1 MNDRFPSDTARADLQ
16 PRCYNL
22 VDENPRTPKRN
33 GSAPFLLD
41 FSLQADVK
49 TSEPSLPQKQVVLQ
63 PTLDWPRCLPGEFS
77 RRRSYM
83 RIPKILVSAALV
95 LIITS
100 LVYGQGVATG
110 DLHVTVKDPQGQPVA
125 NATVTAR
132 DQAKGIER
140 PASGNGQ
147 GEYSISGLPPAS
159 YTVTVSAAGFSK
171 ATASDVVI
179 TVGGSVDLPV
189 ALSVSGTQ
197 ETVEVSSTAELIERD
212 RTSTTDTV
220 NGRQIEN
227 LPTNGRNYLGFT
239 LIDSQVLR
247 DNAPNTG
254 AATTSGLNI
263 SGQRARSN
271 LVNVDG
277 ADATDNSVNGVRSTV
292 SQEAVQEFQI
302 ITNGYNPEYGRASGG
317 VVNIVTKSGANS
329 FHGDVFG
336 FLRNR
341 NFQAVNPFSTVSNP
355 AYTRVQ
361 AGAAFGGAIK
371 KDKTFYF
378 FSYEVTRRH
387 ETGFSSIG
395 ANNFGLVP
403 FDTTQVGLPFGT
415 LQLTPAQIGFFTNPA
430 VLAQEQAD
438 PTGFG
443 NEVAKYAVLTGA
455 SSGQAV
461 RGAWPTALVQGTSG
475 GFLSSWAGFPTT
487 CAPPGPCA
495 PVPASYQT
503 LASQMG
509 NFPVFEGTSLYSL
522 RLDHN
527 LTNNNRL
534 TFRVNVSPST
544 VTGIEVSGQV
554 QPFGQNAY
562 SRTSQQTY
570 RDVAGVV
577 QDTWNIG
584 NNKLNEF
591 RFQYARR
598 GLSYFYNT
606 AIPGGSDPAVNITG
620 FAYFGREPYS
630 YIQRTEL
637 RYQFSD
643 NLSWTIGSH
652 NTKLGA
658 DFNYIPLKAIFTVN
672 YGGVYDFGSFGAA
685 SLGFACD
692 QTTTPSCPTGFPK
705 FPELSPVQSYGAGL
719 PGSFVQGL
727 GSPSDSFKNFPI
739 GFFWQDSWRVRP
751 NFTLNYGVRYDV
763 EIPPKFK
770 PPVGLAQTG
779 YNLLGLQKGI
789 QTDKNNIQPR
799 IGFAWDPKGDTK
811 TVIRASYGMFY
822 DHPLLGLYFLGDA
835 SDGSTSGQLAFGGT
849 GICSNGAGDPGN
861 LNAIPIFQGLIPGPN
876 GLVSSQCSP
885 TQNPAVLTALGY
897 QPNQQIFQALNF
909 PQSVFLNQNYLNPST
924 FLPLGFQPFGYPQ
937 GKNFVYAYSQQANL
951 TVERDL
957 GRGFALSLAY
967 NFNGGR
973 HLNRPINANTIR
985 GDLMVR
991 NLNAAVAAG
1000 ANQNTDSP
1008 FTVSACGVGSG
1019 GPYVPAALTNFFRP
1033 SGTNASVA
1041 LALLSNPSTA
1051 ACVTSVLPL
1060 VQQAYGLN
1068 TSCDLTSPQLTNC
1081 VPFGD
1086 MDANFSNGSSVYH
1099 GFSTNLRKRF
1109 SSHYEFLASYT
1120 WSHAIDDS
1128 TDLQST
1134 LTPQDSYFPGLD
1146 RSTSTFDQRHRF
1158 VFSGVYQ
1165 TGRLGGD
1172 GLVSK
1177 VFSDWTFAPLIEFGS
1192 GRPFNIIT
1200 GNGDN
1205 LQLSS
1210 LTSRPNTFVNPACG
1224 TGVNSKFSP
1233 TGVFQEPCIAN
1244 FNGTLL
1250 SLDGNLG
1257 RNRGTTPW
1265 TVFDDLRVAK
1275 KIRFGER
1282 MSLDASV
1289 DIFNIANRFNV
1300 AAVSPLFT
1308 NAGQATASYDPRQLQ
1323 FGLKVNW

>member
-1 MNDRFPSDTARADLQ
+1 
-16 PRCYNL
+16 L

-83 RIPKILVSAALV
+83 RVPKVIVPAALV
-95 LIITS
+95 LILAS
-100 LVYGQGVATG
+100 LVYGQGVASG
-110 DLHVTVKDPQGQPVA
+110 DLHVAVKDPQGQPVA
-125 NATVTAR
+125 NATVIAR
-132 DQAKGIER
+132 DQAKGTER

-159 YTVTVSAAGFSK
+159 YTVTVSAAGFAK

-179 TVGGSVDLPV
+179 TVGGSADLPV
-189 ALSVSGTQ
+189 ALRVSGTQ

-220 NGRQIEN
+220 NLRQIEN

-302 ITNGYNPEYGRASGG
+302 ITNGYIPEYGRASGG

-336 FLRNR
+336 YLRNR

-395 ANNFGLVP
+395 ANNFGFLP

-438 PTGFG
+438 PSGFG
-443 NEVAKYAVLTGA
+443 NEVARYAVLTGA

-461 RGAWPTALVQGTSG
+461 QGAWPTALVQGVSG
-475 GFLSSWAGFPTT
+475 GFLSAWSGFPTS

-527 LTNNNRL
+527 LSNNNRL

-606 AIPGGSDPAVNITG
+606 AIPGGADPAVNITG

-630 YIQRTEL
+630 FIQRTEQ
-637 RYQFSD
+637 RYQFTD

-652 NTKLGA
+652 NTKFGA

-692 QTTTPSCPTGFPK
+692 PTTTPSCPSSVPS

-789 QTDKNNIQPR
+789 QTDKNNIQLR
-799 IGFAWDPKGDTK
+799 VGFAWDPKGDAK

-849 GICSNGAGDPGN
+849 GLCSGGAGSPGN

-876 GLVSSQCSP
+876 GSVSAPCSP

-897 QPNQQIFQALNF
+897 QPNQQVFQALNF

-985 GDLMVR
+985 GDLMVK
-991 NLNAAVAAG
+991 NFSTALAAG
-1000 ANQNTDSP
+1000 QSFSSP
-1008 FTVSACGVGSG
+1008 FAMSGCGLGPGNTPWVDSALV
-1019 GPYVPAALTNFFRP
+1019 NFFRP
-1033 SGTNASVA
+1033 GG
-1041 LALLSNPSTA
+1041 LNPSIA
-1051 ACVTSVLPL
+1051 EAYIASGGGACVGLAEQVLEGLKSQGFNANCDPFTS
-1060 VQQAYGLN
+1060 LN
-1068 TSCDLTSPQLTNC
+1068 NC

-1172 GLVSK
+1172 GFVSK
-1177 VFSDWTFAPLIEFGS
+1177 IFSDWTFALLIEFGS

-1210 LTSRPNTFVNPACG
+1210 LTSRPNTFVNPACAALG
-1224 TGVNSKFSP
+1224 NPSVSSKFSP
-1233 TGVFQEPCIAN
+1233 TGVFQEPCIAD

-1257 RNRGTTPW
+1257 RNAGTTPW

-1308 NAGQATASYDPRQLQ
+1308 NAGQPTASYDPRQLQ